1 MKYIKNV
8 LIVFLVVMLLTS
20 CAGTSTF
27 EIPIDAALD
36 GGFKYG
42 IFQGFLVWPVGVL
55 INKLTIVLGSAA
67 VAMILTTIIVRMITL
82 PVTLKG
88 QMATKGMSALQPKMQ
103 EIEEKYRGRTDEAS
117 NQRKAMEMQKLYS
130 SMGTNPLAGMLYP
143 FMSLPIFMAVWRA
156 TNYAEVIKT
165 SPPFLGFKLGLS
177 PKEAFAT
184 GDYKYVVLM
193 IMVVVTQF
201 IQFRLT
207 NHLTT
212 KRNEKGGQVARK
224 DSQQAMMAKNM
235 NMMMY
240 VFTAMMAFMS
250 FTLTSA
256 MSLYLSVSACISIA
270 QAFYIDKV
278 MREED

>member
-20 CAGTSTF
+20 CRGTTTF

-36 GGFKYG
+36 GGFQHG
-42 IFQGFLVWPVGVL
+42 IFQGFLVWPIGVL
-55 INKLTIVLGSAA
+55 MNKLTLVLGSAA
-67 VAMILTTIIVRMITL
+67 VAMIITTIIVRMVTL
-82 PVTLKG
+82 PVTIKG
-88 QMATKGMSALQPKMQ
+88 QMASKAMSALQPKMQ
-103 EIEEKYRGRTDEAS
+103 QIEEKYRGRTDEAS

-130 SMGTNPLAGMLYP
+130 TMGTNPLSGMLYP

-156 TNYAEVIKT
+156 TNYAVVIKE
-165 SPPFLGFKLGLS
+165 SAPFLGFKLGIS

-184 GDYKYVVLM
+184 GDYKYVALMVL
-193 IMVVVTQF
+193 VAVTQF

-212 KRNEKGGQVARK
+212 KRNEKSGQVVRK
-224 DSQQAMMAKNM
+224 DSQQATMAKNM
-235 NMMMY
+235 NLMMY
-240 VFTAMMAFMS
+240 GFTAMMVFMS

-278 MREED
+278 MRED